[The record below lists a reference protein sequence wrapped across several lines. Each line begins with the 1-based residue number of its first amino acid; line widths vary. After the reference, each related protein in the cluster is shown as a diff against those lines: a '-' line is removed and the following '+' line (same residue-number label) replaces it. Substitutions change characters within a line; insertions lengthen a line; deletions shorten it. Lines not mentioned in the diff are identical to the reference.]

1 MSLDDIKK
9 LRTQFLDVIDGAI
22 SNLENGVEV
31 GASTKNSTEVTFKN
45 KISINNNFE
54 RDYDKWDK
62 NNPRTVFTIGK
73 TSDALKSIGIKNA
86 DIIIDASKLIKIRND
101 HPEMT
106 DEIIK
111 QIPNIIENPIIVME
125 SKSVNSRV
133 TMFGEV
139 ISGKTPILVVLE
151 LSPKKKNK
159 IALDKIKV
167 ASAYGKN
174 NAQNFINSSNI
185 LYVDSNKK
193 RVKAWEKR
201 TGLQLPVGSSIPN
214 SNSIISNPN
223 ENVNIKKS
231 LDVDSEGNTLSKQQ
245 QEYFKDSKVRDENGN
260 LLVVY
265 HGTSEE
271 FTVFDREKGRHNMD
285 IQGSFFSP
293 WELDASGY
301 GNNVR
306 AFYLNIT
313 NPASE
318 SLGYKALRRFQG
330 QNNTGVK
337 AREYLESLGYD
348 GVNNGNEE
356 YIAFNSNQIK
366 AVDNLNPTDSE
377 DIRYSKDVD
386 FEEYDENF
394 DRNVIDSFGITKIN
408 DYRHVQIQVFNT
420 LVNEGFFDEKASRI
434 VTNANSGMKVEIN
447 ESGIEEAF
455 DPKNYG
461 NRGKRLKILKLASIR
476 HVPDIIENGTLTFD
490 NEKNYHNDNSNVKYA
505 YIESQTILNGK
516 PVTIRI
522 TVRKS
527 LQKNKF
533 WVHNIYTNEK
543 NTTDLSA
550 GESFSKTDYLTDSDD
565 DMLTQDLSNVKFSKD
580 VEDYDINSLIK
591 QNKKLQ
597 KSVEYYKMM
606 MGYNRR
612 TLKCVS

>member
-1 MSLDDIKK
+1 MGKFLSARLFFAEGGIEQVVEYVAQNKEISVKEKKTFLETLKEIVNKIVDIVKNYVTNNHLKASEKAVGDMSLDDIKK

-31 GASTKNSTEVTFKN
+31 GTSTKNSTEVTFKN

-159 IALDKIKV
+159 IKV

-245 QEYFKDSKVRDENGN
+245 QEYFKESKVRDENGN

-265 HGTSEE
+265 HGTTEDGYIELASGNYENVRNE
-271 FTVFDREKGRHNMD
+271 YERAYNQTNNSVYGNIKTIRTEKGRDIWNM
-285 IQGSFFSP
+285 QS
-293 WELDASGY
+293 
-301 GNNVR
+301 
-306 AFYLNIT
+306 
-313 NPASE
+313 
-318 SLGYKALRRFQG
+318 
-330 QNNTGVK
+330 
-337 AREYLESLGYD
+337 
-348 GVNNGNEE
+348 
-356 YIAFNSNQIK
+356 
-366 AVDNLNPTDSE
+366 SE
-377 DIRYSKDVD
+377 DGG
-386 FEEYDENF
+386 
-394 DRNVIDSFGITKIN
+394 NVN
-408 DYRHVQIQVFNT
+408 R
-420 LVNEGFFDEKASRI
+420 
-434 VTNANSGMKVEIN
+434 NSG
-447 ESGIEEAF
+447 
-455 DPKNYG
+455 
-461 NRGKRLKILKLASIR
+461 
-476 HVPDIIENGTLTFD
+476 
-490 NEKNYHNDNSNVKYA
+490 
-505 YIESQTILNGK
+505 Q
-516 PVTIRI
+516 
-522 TVRKS
+522 
-527 LQKNKF
+527 
-533 WVHNIYTNEK
+533 
-543 NTTDLSA
+543 
-550 GESFSKTDYLTDSDD
+550 
-565 DMLTQDLSNVKFSKD
+565 
-580 VEDYDINSLIK
+580 
-591 QNKKLQ
+591 
-597 KSVEYYKMM
+597 
-606 MGYNRR
+606 NRR
-612 TLKCVS
+612 TISESNISTDNEHLRTGNKGTSKQIKKSLDVIHNIIFIFCEAKQPILLSFLYYLLVGKVAVLI

>member
-1 MSLDDIKK
+1 M
-9 LRTQFLDVIDGAI
+9 
-22 SNLENGVEV
+22 
-31 GASTKNSTEVTFKN
+31 
-45 KISINNNFE
+45 
-54 RDYDKWDK
+54 
-62 NNPRTVFTIGK
+62 
-73 TSDALKSIGIKNA
+73 
-86 DIIIDASKLIKIRND
+86 
-101 HPEMT
+101 
-106 DEIIK
+106 
-111 QIPNIIENPIIVME
+111 
-125 SKSVNSRV
+125 
-133 TMFGEV
+133 
-139 ISGKTPILVVLE
+139 
-151 LSPKKKNK
+151 
-159 IALDKIKV
+159 
-167 ASAYGKN
+167 
-174 NAQNFINSSNI
+174 
-185 LYVDSNKK
+185 
-193 RVKAWEKR
+193 
-201 TGLQLPVGSSIPN
+201 
-214 SNSIISNPN
+214 
-223 ENVNIKKS
+223 
-231 LDVDSEGNTLSKQQ
+231 
-245 QEYFKDSKVRDENGN
+245 RDENGN

-271 FTVFDREKGRHNMD
+271 FTVFDREKSRHNMD

-386 FEEYDENF
+386 FEEYDESF
-394 DRNVIDSFGITKIN
+394 DRNVIDSFGIAKIN

-420 LVNEGFFDEKASRI
+420 LANEGFFDENASRI

-447 ESGIEEAF
+447 ESGIEAAF

-461 NRGKRLKILKLASIR
+461 NHGKRLKILKLASIR

-505 YIESQTILNGK
+505 YIEGQTILNGK
-516 PVTIRI
+516 PVAIRI

-565 DMLTQDLSNVKFSKD
+565 GMLTQDLSNVKFSKD
-580 VEDYDINSLIK
+580 VENYDMESLIK
-591 QNKKLQ
+591 QNEKLQ
-597 KSVEYYKMM
+597 KTVEYYKMM
-606 MGYNRR
+606 MGRNSGHKVNRR
-612 TLKCVS
+612 KIRQYAVELKKEYNSAMSTDDITASLTELFDFISSGDATWDTVEQMNLLKYLQIPKE